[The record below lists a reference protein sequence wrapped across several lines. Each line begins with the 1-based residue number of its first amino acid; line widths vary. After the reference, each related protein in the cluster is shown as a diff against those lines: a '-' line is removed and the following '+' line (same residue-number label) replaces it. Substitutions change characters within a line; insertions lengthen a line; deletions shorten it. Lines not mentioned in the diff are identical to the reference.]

1 MYDFWLKSLC
11 CYKKK
16 LYLCTAFQTY
26 RDMALIVGR
35 KEEQRQLNEL
45 YESGKAEFL
54 AVYGRRRV
62 GKTFLIRE
70 TLRDKITF
78 SHTGLSI
85 YEDGKP
91 VTTEDQLRHFYHSL
105 QIYGSDAEHC
115 PKTWMEAMY
124 MLEELLEKLDD
135 GERQVVFIDELPWLD
150 TDGAR
155 IIMAVDAFWNSWAA
169 GRDNMMLIVCGSAA
183 SWMLKNVVKEK
194 GGLFNRLTD
203 DMKISPFNL
212 HDSEEFLHSK
222 GVGLNR
228 YDLVQAYMAVGGIP
242 YYLNFFRKGISL
254 AQNIDALFFDKK
266 AKLRLEFSKLF
277 TSLFRYPENYVK
289 VIRFL
294 FSKRCGYTRD
304 DIAKHLGIDT
314 GGTLSAVLEAL
325 EESDF
330 ILSYRPYD
338 AQPYEKLYRLIDPF
352 CLMWLY
358 WKERECVNDAQFW
371 QHNVNST
378 TLYRWGGVAFEE
390 VCLMHIEQIKQA
402 LNIRAV
408 QTEQSPLT
416 LRGTADHDGIQCDL
430 IISRA
435 DRVVNLCEMKYCQ
448 EEYVIDKQYDMTLR
462 NRLSYVREGLK
473 KTQNLQLT
481 FATTFGVKQNM
492 YSGIVQSEV
501 TLEDLF
507 RS

>member
-1 MYDFWLKSLC
+1 
-11 CYKKK
+11 
-16 LYLCTAFQTY
+16 
-26 RDMALIVGR
+26 MAIIIGR

-45 YESGKAEFL
+45 YESGRAEFL

-62 GKTFLIRE
+62 GKTFLIHE

-78 SHTGLSI
+78 YHTGLSI
-85 YEDGKP
+85 YEDEKP

-105 QIYGSDAEHC
+105 QVYGSDTDHC
-115 PKTWMEAMY
+115 PKDWMEAMY
-124 MLEELLEKLDD
+124 MLEDLLEKLDD
-135 GERQVVFIDELPWLD
+135 GERQVIFIDELPWLD

-155 IIMAVDAFWNSWAA
+155 IIMAIDAFWNGWAA
-169 GRDNMMLIVCGSAA
+169 GRDNVMLIVCGSAA

-203 DMKISPFNL
+203 DMKISPFSL
-212 HDSEEFLHSK
+212 HDTEDFLQSK
-222 GVGLNR
+222 GVQLSR
-228 YDLVQAYMAVGGIP
+228 YDMVQAYMAVGGIP
-242 YYLNFFRKGISL
+242 YYLNFFRKGLSL
-254 AQNIDALFFDKK
+254 AQNIDALFFDNK
-266 AKLRLEFSKLF
+266 AKLRLEFTKLF
-277 TSLFRYPENYVK
+277 TSLFRYPDNYVK

-294 FSKRCGYTRD
+294 FSKRCGYTRE

-338 AQPYEKLYRLIDPF
+338 AQPYERLYRLIDPF

-358 WKERECVNDAQFW
+358 WKEKEYVNDTLFW
-371 QHNVNST
+371 QHNINSS

-390 VCLMHIEQIKQA
+390 VCLTHIEQIKNA
-402 LNIRAV
+402 LKIRAV

-435 DRVVNLCEMKYCQ
+435 DRVVNLCEMKYSQ
-448 EEYVIDKQYDMTLR
+448 EEYTIDKQYDRVLR
-462 NRLSYVREGLK
+462 NRLSFIREGLK

-481 FATTFGVKQNM
+481 FVTTFGVKQNT

-507 RS
+507 CE